1 METHVPELS
10 LVKLTSTTWVLL
22 IVTSDS
28 SKLLWTVARQ
38 TPLSVVFSRQVY
50 WSGLSFPPPG
60 DLRTYISCV
69 SCIERQIL
77 DHQHHLG
84 NRHLSGKTLK
94 LIPKRRW
101 SDYFSCLSSFSL
113 CPSFYITQDCSE
125 SDLSSY
131 FLSWR
136 LCVSHGRHIVAHRLL
151 DKRITF
157 LQWIFTPPSNVW

>member
-1 METHVPELS
+1 MSVAYCDVGLFKAPMDCS
-10 LVKLTSTTWVLL
+10 PP
-22 IVTSDS
+22 DS
-28 SKLLWTVARQ
+28 SVCGILQASILEWVVISSSRGSSHLHLLCLLHWKADSW
-38 TPLSVVFSRQVY
+38 PSAS
-50 WSGLSFPPPG
+50 PG
-60 DLRTYISCV
+60 KPALELY
-69 SCIERQIL
+69 
-77 DHQHHLG
+77 
-84 NRHLSGKTLK
+84 HLSGKTLK